1 MATMATMATSTT
13 MMPSHETSRSNGG
26 SKPQQHLK
34 IDFSS
39 FYINNKSA
47 ANLAASDA
55 IIVSPRPTT
64 ATATAAT
71 ATATAT
77 ATTTTTTTTKN
88 TRDKMPNITQ
98 SPYDGKLCA
107 ESDEACFEELYDV
120 FYHGEN
126 ARHLLNARLEIL
138 ESGIIFSVNWLG
150 GRIRGRD
157 FGSIPKRDLLLCL
170 YGERFSRGDTNVLGS
185 VVSSLNCFELVIEVR
200 MLL

>member
-1 MATMATMATSTT
+1 METSMSAITTSTT

-64 ATATAAT
+64 ATAAT
-71 ATATAT
+71 ATA
-77 ATTTTTTTTKN
+77 TTTKN

>member
-1 MATMATMATSTT
+1 MATMATMAT

-64 ATATAAT
+64 AAT

-77 ATTTTTTTTKN
+77 ATTTKN

-170 YGERFSRGDTNVLGS
+170 YGERFSKGDTNVLRS
-185 VVSSLNCFELVIEVR
+185 VVSSLDCFGLVIEVR

>member
-1 MATMATMATSTT
+1 MATMATTTTTT

-64 ATATAAT
+64 ATAAA
-71 ATATAT
+71 A
-77 ATTTTTTTTKN
+77 TTTTTKN

>member
-1 MATMATMATSTT
+1 MATMATIATSTT
-13 MMPSHETSRSNGG
+13 TMIPSHETSRSDGG

-64 ATATAAT
+64 ATAAT
-71 ATATAT
+71 T
-77 ATTTTTTTTKN
+77 TTTTTTTTKN

>member
-13 MMPSHETSRSNGG
+13 TTTMISSHDTSRSNGG

-39 FYINNKSA
+39 FSINNKSA

-64 ATATAAT
+64 ATAAT
-71 ATATAT
+71 ATAATAT
-77 ATTTTTTTTKN
+77 ATTTTKN
-88 TRDKMPNITQ
+88 TRDTMPNITQ

>member
-1 MATMATMATSTT
+1 MATMATTSAT

-55 IIVSPRPTT
+55 LIVSPRPTT
-64 ATATAAT
+64 AAA
-71 ATATAT
+71 AAA
-77 ATTTTTTTTKN
+77 AAATTTTTKN

>member
-64 ATATAAT
+64 ATATAT
-71 ATATAT
+71 A
-77 ATTTTTTTTKN
+77 TTTTKN

>member
-1 MATMATMATSTT
+1 MATMATIATSTT
-13 MMPSHETSRSNGG
+13 TMISSHDTSRSSGVG

-64 ATATAAT
+64 ATATATAAT
-71 ATATAT
+71 ATA
-77 ATTTTTTTTKN
+77 TTTKN

>member
-1 MATMATMATSTT
+1 MATIATIATSTT
-13 MMPSHETSRSNGG
+13 TMISSHDTSRSSCVG
-26 SKPQQHLK
+26 SKHQQHLK

-64 ATATAAT
+64 ATAATAA
-71 ATATAT
+71 
-77 ATTTTTTTTKN
+77 ATTTKH
-88 TRDKMPNITQ
+88 TRDKMPNITR